1 MRFNSQRRHH
11 SDSSLTTIGLG
22 LGGAAVGAAL
32 VYWLDPQR
40 GARRRAEA
48 RQRAVHAAKAA
59 SDTAEVTTRDLANRG
74 RGLVAGLRGRF
85 ADIGARIRGET
96 EDDSILAARVRAK
109 LGHFTSHPGAI
120 DVQCR
125 DGRVELR
132 GPILKSEMDWVLRG
146 ISSVRGVRG
155 VDNNLEPRES
165 ADSIPGLQG
174 GAGGGSHAG
183 TIGT

>member
-1 MRFNSQRRHH
+1 MQM
-11 SDSSLTTIGLG
+11 GLG

-59 SDTAEVTTRDLANRG
+59 SDAVEVSSRDLANRS
-74 RGLVAGLRGRF
+74 RGLVARLRGRL
-85 ADIGARIRGET
+85 ADIGARIRGEV

-109 LGHFTSHPGAI
+109 LGHFSSHPGAI

-132 GPILKSEMDWVLRG
+132 GPILKSEMDWVVRG
-146 ISSVRGVRG
+146 ISSVRGVHG
-155 VDNNLEPRES
+155 VDNHLTPHES
-165 ADSIPGLQG
+165 ADSIPELQG
-174 GAGGGSHAG
+174 GSGDGRSDAG
-183 TIGT
+183 TTGT